1 MYKIGKKGKKKK
13 KKYCLIEL
21 RKLNEMI
28 LVKKC

>member
-1 MYKIGKKGKKKK
+1 MYKIGKKGKKK

-28 LVKKC
+28 LVKKR